1 MKKIILAIFLLS
13 ISSNV
18 FAKEETWSCHS
29 VTTIYGDTTKED
41 FENSEYYKIDTVNVK
56 IYFRNN
62 FKWEPETSFGED
74 CIYDE
79 ENENLFCRYSWDDEE
94 KYGTVYDLVTKEIV
108 QLVGGLVFSIRDCKK
123 TK

>member
-56 IYFRNN
+56 IYFRKRKKN
-62 FKWEPETSFGED
+62 FVFHLMSKN
-74 CIYDE
+74 I
-79 ENENLFCRYSWDDEE
+79 LRYINS
-94 KYGTVYDLVTKEIV
+94 YKE
-108 QLVGGLVFSIRDCKK
+108 RYYH
-123 TK
+123 